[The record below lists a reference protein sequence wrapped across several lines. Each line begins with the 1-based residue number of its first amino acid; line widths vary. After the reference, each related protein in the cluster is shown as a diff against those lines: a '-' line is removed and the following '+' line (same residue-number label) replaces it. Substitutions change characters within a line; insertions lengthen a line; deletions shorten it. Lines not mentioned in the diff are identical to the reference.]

1 MGNTENIQEIT
12 TQKIKTEKIVE
23 ILNAE
28 RTRIA
33 EEKKREWEKAEI
45 NKTIARK
52 EQEAIEKREQI
63 KKRWGMYRW
72 CTE

>member
-12 TQKIKTEKIVE
+12 TTQKIKTEQIVE

-33 EEKKREWEKAEI
+33 EEKKRE
-45 NKTIARK
+45 
-52 EQEAIEKREQI
+52 
-63 KKRWGMYRW
+63 
-72 CTE
+72 